1 MILELCYENFPIP
14 NRPNLQYQ
22 TTNIT
27 TSLITKY
34 LTIISFFKT
43 SQAIR
48 CNKYFQCDVET
59 ATGVY
64 SCLSVDMMFKRQ
76 VSHQSL
82 GQRKLFY
89 RNSFLQ
95 NFPFI
100 RSETLYLLLSFQFH
114 DKWRFFLL
122 KNINL
127 SDRMFLYIL
136 KL

>member
-34 LTIISFFKT
+34 QTLSSFFKT

-48 CNKYFQCDVET
+48 LYKYFQCDVET

-76 VSHQSL
+76 VSHHSL
-82 GQRKLFY
+82 NWGKLFY
-89 RNSFLQ
+89 RNIFLKI
-95 NFPFI
+95 FLFI

-122 KNINL
+122 ENINL